1 MSLRRSTRIQKKVDK
16 NDQEHLHSNNE
27 NIQLKRKR
35 SNKAISSSTKKG
47 KGKEKEK
54 DIVTTTDRTKCTI
67 TDIPK
72 ETLTDTKLDIPIKTT
87 EMTVTTNDTNVDHIS
102 QKNEQVNEE
111 KQTTMD
117 ILTSAID
124 LQNINNLPIGSY
136 ARDKKIIEE
145 ALRINEELQN
155 LVESQ
160 IEKIDNRLEENEEL
174 TKIARLLSIREA
186 RSKRK
191 RIDIH
196 KPYEK
201 GFDYFK
207 DIHGVSV
214 PNNEENQSN
223 EICIE
228 RSRAWQI
235 KEREMLSEA
244 IRTEVQRVTA
254 YGHLT
259 RNEAWRVWEI
269 DNIARREWENYPV
282 DKLDWNRISS
292 LYVKTRTP
300 MECMIQWTTQDHPA
314 INKTPWS
321 KKESEKLAQLVR
333 EYGLEG
339 QWERIAIELNSNR
352 TASQCF
358 SHYQAESNA
367 LNAKRPWTK
376 EDDEILKEAVT
387 LVGEKSW
394 QQIASIVGGRSG
406 QQCLHRWLKTINPAI
421 RRSKW
426 TEEEDNALRGAVEV
440 YGVGNW
446 ASVQRYIPG
455 RTDMQCRERWMNCLD
470 PNIIRGEFTEE
481 EKQKLKDLVERHGK
495 RWSYLTQ
502 FFPGRTDNNLLRR
515 WNSLQK
521 PPGKKGR
528 KKKTAES

>member
-1 MSLRRSTRIQKKVDK
+1 MKSTRIQKKVDK
-16 NDQEHLHSNNE
+16 NDQEHPQPNNE
-27 NIQLKRKR
+27 NIPLKRKQ
-35 SNKAISSSTKKG
+35 SNKAIPLSTKKG
-47 KGKEKEK
+47 KGKGKGK
-54 DIVTTTDRTKCTI
+54 DIATTTNKTKDTI
-67 TDIPK
+67 KDTPTETST
-72 ETLTDTKLDIPIKTT
+72 ETLTDTTIDMPIKIP
-87 EMTVTTNDTNVDHIS
+87 EMTPTTNDTNIDHIS
-102 QKNEQVNEE
+102 QKNEQVNYEE

-117 ILTSAID
+117 TLTSAID
-124 LQNINNLPIGSY
+124 LQSINNLPMGSY
-136 ARDKKIIEE
+136 AQ
-145 ALRINEELQN
+145 LQH
-155 LVESQ
+155 LIESQ

-196 KPYEK
+196 RPYEK

-214 PNNEENQSN
+214 PNDEENQSN

-321 KKESEKLAQLVR
+321 KKESEKLAQLVK

-339 QWERIAIELNSNR
+339 QWEKIAIELNSNR

-440 YGVGNW
+440 YGIGNW

-515 WNSLQK
+515 WKSLQK

-528 KKKTAES
+528 KKKSAES